1 MVDHVVTRAA
11 ERQFVADT
19 TRADHDERGVE
30 PGSHLH
36 QDVGG
41 AAVDQLGAPTQLAI
55 AGEHG
60 TPLDAQQPFE
70 IVAMA
75 LGGHM
80 TTLDHR
86 HHPDRVEHGQVEV
99 EATGELAGQ
108 RQCALR
114 IGGSVDADDHRTRTD
129 DAGGGAVRVGHRLDP
144 RVDVVT
150 TLQFL
155 GATGTVT
162 GSRFL
167 VRTERAAVLV
177 DAGLFQGTKRDRL
190 ANWEPFPVDPTTL
203 DAVVVTHAHIDH
215 SGWLPGL
222 VRDGFTGPIFAT
234 DATCELCAILLPDA
248 AHLQEEEARFANERG
263 FSKHRPARPLY
274 TSEDADA
281 AVALLRGVP
290 FDRAIEV
297 ADGIVARFVPA
308 GHILGS
314 ASVHLTITD
323 RDNSALDTSTLDAGT
338 LDASSSSVSTLLIS
352 GDLGR
357 GNHPLIPGPATPP
370 AAQTVLVESTYGD
383 SMHPPE
389 AAEIEEF
396 AGVVS
401 RTAKRGGIV
410 LIPAFAV
417 DRTEV
422 LLIVLRDL
430 MAAGRIPP
438 LPVYVDSPMA
448 LRVLGVYRAA
458 MSAADPL
465 ECHAMPADPSADLFD
480 PGGGLHE
487 CPTVEDSK
495 SLNELTAPA
504 IIISASGMAT
514 GGRVLHHLARL
525 LPDHRN
531 SVVLCGFQAAGT
543 RGRSLIDGARSIKML
558 GRYVPVRAEVDV
570 LRSLSVHADAD
581 GLHDWISSL
590 PAVPDTVFVVHGE
603 PAASAALANRL
614 VDDDV
619 NAVVPTQFEVVRLD

>member
-1 MVDHVVTRAA
+1 M
-11 ERQFVADT
+11 
-19 TRADHDERGVE
+19 
-30 PGSHLH
+30 
-36 QDVGG
+36 
-41 AAVDQLGAPTQLAI
+41 
-55 AGEHG
+55 
-60 TPLDAQQPFE
+60 
-70 IVAMA
+70 
-75 LGGHM
+75 
-80 TTLDHR
+80 
-86 HHPDRVEHGQVEV
+86 
-99 EATGELAGQ
+99 
-108 RQCALR
+108 
-114 IGGSVDADDHRTRTD
+114 
-129 DAGGGAVRVGHRLDP
+129 
-144 RVDVVT
+144 T

-167 VRTERAAVLV
+167 VRTSAATVLV

-190 ANWEPFPVDPTTL
+190 ANWQPFPVDPATI

-222 VRDGFTGPIFAT
+222 ARDGFAGPIFAT
-234 DATCELCAILLPDA
+234 TATCELCEILLADA
-248 AHLQEEEARFANERG
+248 AHLQEEQARFANERG
-263 FSKHRPARPLY
+263 FSKHHPARPLY

-281 AVALLRGVP
+281 AIALLEGVP
-290 FDRAIEV
+290 FDEPIPV

-323 RDNSALDTSTLDAGT
+323 DGSTA
-338 LDASSSSVSTLLIS
+338 TLLVS

-357 GNHPLIPGPATPP
+357 GDHPLIPGPMVPPP
-370 AAQTVLVESTYGD
+370 ARTVLVESTYGD
-383 SMHPPE
+383 STHPSE
-389 AAEIEEF
+389 AVEIEEF
-396 AGVVS
+396 ARVVT

-422 LLIVLRDL
+422 LLTVLRGL
-430 MAAGRIPP
+430 MTSGRIPR

-448 LRVLGVYRAA
+448 LRVLDVYR
-458 MSAADPL
+458 SAIHTANPL
-465 ECHAMPADPSADLFD
+465 ECHPAPADVVGDLFD

-504 IIISASGMAT
+504 IIISASGMAA

-543 RGRSLIDGARSIKML
+543 RGRSLADGARNVKML
-558 GRYVPVRAEVDV
+558 GRYVPVRADV
-570 LRSLSVHADAD
+570 AILRSLSVHADAD
-581 GLHDWISSL
+581 GLHDWVTAL
-590 PAVPDTVFVVHGE
+590 AEVPDTVFVVHGE
-603 PAASAALANRL
+603 PDASSALAERL
-614 VDDDV
+614 VEDDV
-619 NAVVPTQFEVVRLD
+619 NAVVPALFEVVRLD

>member
-1 MVDHVVTRAA
+1 
-11 ERQFVADT
+11 
-19 TRADHDERGVE
+19 
-30 PGSHLH
+30 
-36 QDVGG
+36 
-41 AAVDQLGAPTQLAI
+41 
-55 AGEHG
+55 
-60 TPLDAQQPFE
+60 
-70 IVAMA
+70 
-75 LGGHM
+75 
-80 TTLDHR
+80 
-86 HHPDRVEHGQVEV
+86 
-99 EATGELAGQ
+99 
-108 RQCALR
+108 
-114 IGGSVDADDHRTRTD
+114 
-129 DAGGGAVRVGHRLDP
+129 
-144 RVDVVT
+144 VT

-167 VRTERAAVLV
+167 VRTDRATVLV
-177 DAGLFQGTKRDRL
+177 DAGLFQGTKRERL
-190 ANWEPFPVDPTTL
+190 SNWEPFPIDPATI

-222 VRDGFTGPIFAT
+222 ARDGFNGPIFAT
-234 DATCELCAILLPDA
+234 TATRTLCEILLADA
-248 AHLQEEEARFANERG
+248 AHLQEEQARFANERG
-263 FSKHRPARPLY
+263 FSKHHPAEPLY

-281 AVALLRGVP
+281 AIALLEGVP
-290 FDRAIEV
+290 FEEPMTV

-323 RDNSALDTSTLDAGT
+323 GGSTT
-338 LDASSSSVSTLLIS
+338 TLLVS

-357 GNHPLIPGPATPP
+357 GDHPLIPGPMVPPP
-370 AAQTVLVESTYGD
+370 ARTVLVESTYGD
-383 SMHPPE
+383 STHPDE

-396 AGVVS
+396 ARVVT

-422 LLIVLRDL
+422 LLIVLRGL
-430 MAAGRIPP
+430 MTAGRIPT

-448 LRVLGVYRAA
+448 LRVLDVYR
-458 MSAADPL
+458 SAIHTANPL
-465 ECHAMPADPSADLFD
+465 ECHPSPADVVGDLFD

-504 IIISASGMAT
+504 IIISASGMAA

-525 LPDHRN
+525 LPHHRN

-543 RGRSLIDGARSIKML
+543 RGRSLADGARNVKML
-558 GRYVPVRAEVDV
+558 GRYVPVRAEVEV

-581 GLHDWISSL
+581 GLHDWIAAL
-590 PAVPDTVFVVHGE
+590 VEVPDTVFVVHGE
-603 PAASAALANRL
+603 PDASKALAVRL
-614 VDDDV
+614 VEDDV
-619 NAVVPTQFEVVRLD
+619 NAVVPAQFEIVRLD

>member
-1 MVDHVVTRAA
+1 
-11 ERQFVADT
+11 
-19 TRADHDERGVE
+19 
-30 PGSHLH
+30 
-36 QDVGG
+36 
-41 AAVDQLGAPTQLAI
+41 
-55 AGEHG
+55 
-60 TPLDAQQPFE
+60 
-70 IVAMA
+70 
-75 LGGHM
+75 
-80 TTLDHR
+80 
-86 HHPDRVEHGQVEV
+86 
-99 EATGELAGQ
+99 
-108 RQCALR
+108 
-114 IGGSVDADDHRTRTD
+114 
-129 DAGGGAVRVGHRLDP
+129 
-144 RVDVVT
+144 VT

-167 VRTERAAVLV
+167 VRTERATVLI
-177 DAGLFQGTKRDRL
+177 DAGMFQGAKRDRL
-190 ANWEPFPVDPTTL
+190 ANWEPFPVDPTTI

-222 VRDGFTGPIFAT
+222 ARDGFSGPIFAT
-234 DATCELCAILLPDA
+234 EATSALCEILLPDA
-248 AHLQEEEARFANERG
+248 AHLQEEQARFANERG
-263 FSKHRPARPLY
+263 FSKHRPALPLY

-281 AVALLRGVP
+281 AIALLRGVE
-290 FDRAIEV
+290 FDHPVEV
-297 ADGIVARFVPA
+297 AEGIVARFVPA

-323 RDNSALDTSTLDAGT
+323 RRTT
-338 LDASSSSVSTLLIS
+338 TLLVS

-357 GNHPLIPGPATPP
+357 GNHPLLPGPGIPP
-370 AAQTVLVESTYGD
+370 AAQTVLIESTYGD
-383 SMHPPE
+383 SSHPPE
-389 AAEIEEF
+389 ADEIEEF
-396 AGVVS
+396 AGVVR
-401 RTAKRGGIV
+401 RTAKHGGVV

-422 LLIVLRDL
+422 LLIVLREL
-430 MAAGRIPP
+430 MSAGRIPT

-458 MSAADPL
+458 MRAANPL
-465 ECHAMPADPSADLFD
+465 ESRPIPADAPEDLFD

-504 IIISASGMAT
+504 IIISASGMAA

-543 RGRSLIDGARSIKML
+543 RGRSLADGARSIKML

-581 GLHDWISSL
+581 GLSNWISAL
-590 PAVPDTVFVVHGE
+590 PTAPDTVFVVHGE
-603 PAASAALANRL
+603 PSASAALAERL
-614 VDDDV
+614 VDDGV
-619 NAVVPTQFEVVRLD
+619 NTVVPTQFEVVRLD